1 MQGSNLASL
10 LSLASA
16 TFPKQAAEARVSFRL
31 KLNRNLGEIRF
42 QTEMNE

>member
-1 MQGSNLASL
+1 MQGNNLASF

-16 TFPKQAAEARVSFRL
+16 AFLKQAAEARVSFRL
-31 KLNRNLGEIRF
+31 KLNGNLGEIRF